1 MPNGEYF
8 GMLSIIICIISLL
21 MIYVFVLLH
30 CREDQKVSHY
40 IINKINTD
48 PETRYRIGDQDFP
61 DIPSLLNFYKTHYLD
76 TTSLIRPAEK
86 KEIKV
91 IARYDFEGRV
101 SVVVSPQVSK
111 I

>member
-1 MPNGEYF
+1 
-8 GMLSIIICIISLL
+8 
-21 MIYVFVLLH
+21 MIYVFLLLD

-101 SVVVSPQVSK
+101 SVVVSSQVSK